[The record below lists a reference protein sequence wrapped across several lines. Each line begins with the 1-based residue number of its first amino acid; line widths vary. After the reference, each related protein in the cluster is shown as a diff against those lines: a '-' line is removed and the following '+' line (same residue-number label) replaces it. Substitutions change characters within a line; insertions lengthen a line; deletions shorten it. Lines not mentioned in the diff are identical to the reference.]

1 MVEVE
6 IYDGTDVLSRLW
18 DNLISSGMINRR
30 VDSTRIGLIFSA
42 IATELS
48 VTISL
53 IESYLGQFT
62 LQTCTDKVLVENMA
76 KLFAVRRLAS
86 KSKVVLTFYRL
97 NDYENSVRIPA
108 GFAVQSNEDS
118 TIIFKTIQD
127 VFLWKGVEETS
138 VLAYS
143 IQSGSAYNVEA
154 GVLTEFED
162 NGFNAYIGV
171 INIEPSYGG
180 YDDEDI
186 EELRGRATGFRYE
199 RDGTV
204 EDIQRQLMFE
214 GYSHDKWIL
223 IEPEDEY
230 GTYTICIDT
239 DADMEFEDI
248 KTLLSYRR
256 TAGITQ
262 VFKRANRLYV
272 DMNIMIHTTGNKD
285 YTATEKDEM
294 YTIVNEEVQRF
305 FTFYCALGQSLNV
318 RNLNAAIIDALSGY
332 QVTSIDILFD
342 DGVTLTGNWLKVGK
356 QTRIYPNKIITIIK
370 YEGDYINDTM

>member
-1 MVEVE
+1 MVEIE

-18 DNLISSGMINRR
+18 DNLISSGMVNRR
-30 VDSTRIGLIFSA
+30 VDSTRIGLVFSA

-48 VTISL
+48 VAISL

-62 LQTCTDKVLVENMA
+62 LQTCTDKILVENMA
-76 KLFAVRRLAS
+76 RLFAVRRLAS

-97 NDYENSVRIPA
+97 NEYENSVRIPA

-143 IQSGSAYNVEA
+143 IQSGSEYNVEA

-186 EELRGRATGFRYE
+186 ESLRSRASGFRYE
-199 RDGTV
+199 RDGTLQ
-204 EDIQRQLMFE
+204 DIQRQLMFE
-214 GYSHDKWIL
+214 GYSQDKWVL
-223 IEPEDEY
+223 IEPEYEY

-239 DADMEFEDI
+239 DAETEFEDI
-248 KTLLSYRR
+248 QTLLAYRR

-262 VFKRANRLYV
+262 VFKRAYRLYV
-272 DMNIMIHTTGNKD
+272 DMNILVHTTGNQD
-285 YTATEKDEM
+285 YTASEKDEI
-294 YTIVNEEVQRF
+294 YSLINEEIQRF
-305 FTFYCALGQSLNV
+305 FVFNCALGQSLNV
-318 RNLNAAIIDALSGY
+318 KNLNAALVDSLTGF
-332 QVTSIDILFD
+332 QVTSIDIIFD
-342 DGVTLTGNWLKVGK
+342 DGISLTGNWLRVGPE
-356 QTRIYPNKIITIIK
+356 TRIYPNKITTVIK
-370 YEGDYINDTM
+370 YEGDYVNDAM

>member
-1 MVEVE
+1 MVEVQ

-18 DNLISSGMINRR
+18 DNLISSGMVNRR
-30 VDSTRIGLIFSA
+30 IDSTRIGLVFSA

-48 VTISL
+48 VAISL

-76 KLFAVRRLAS
+76 RLFVVRRLAS
-86 KSKVVLTFYRL
+86 KSKVVLTFYRT
-97 NDYENSVRIPA
+97 NGYESSVRIPA

-118 TIIFKTIQD
+118 KIIFKTIQD

-143 IQSGSAYNVEA
+143 IQSGSEYNINA

-171 INIEPSYGG
+171 INYEPSYGG

-186 EELRGRATGFRYE
+186 EDLRGRASGFRYE

-204 EDIQRQLMFE
+204 ADIQRQLMYE
-214 GYSHDKWIL
+214 GYTYDKWSL

-239 DADMEFEDI
+239 DAEEEFQDI
-248 KTLLSYRR
+248 QNILSYRHIP
-256 TAGITQ
+256 GITQ
-262 VFKRANRLYV
+262 VFKRATRLYV
-272 DMNIMIHTTGNKD
+272 DMNILVHTTGNKD
-285 YTATEKDEM
+285 YTAAEKDEM
-294 YTIVNEEVQRF
+294 YSIVNEEIQRF
-305 FTFYCALGQSLNV
+305 FVSNCTLGQSLNV
-318 RNLNAAIIDALSGY
+318 RNLNAALIDALVGY
-332 QVTSIDILFD
+332 QVTSVDILFD
-342 DGVTLTGNWLKVGK
+342 DGVTLTGNWLKVGN
-356 QTRIYPNKIITIIK
+356 QTRIYPNKIITVIK
-370 YEGDYINDTM
+370 YEGDYVNETV